1 MIFGLFHGFVYC
13 KNWWCEHSYIY
24 IYMYIYI
31 NVSTHIHPG
40 ANVPKDYVRK
50 EFLEIE
56 FLGHRVFIFSILVD
70 TAKLFSRE
78 NE

>member
-1 MIFGLFHGFVYC
+1 
-13 KNWWCEHSYIY
+13 
-24 IYMYIYI
+24 MYIYI

-40 ANVPKDYVRK
+40 ANVPKDYIRK
-50 EFLEIE
+50 ELLEIE

-70 TAKLFSRE
+70 TAKLFSKE

>member
-1 MIFGLFHGFVYC
+1 MVLSIAKIGVVNIH
-13 KNWWCEHSYIY
+13 IY

-40 ANVPKDYVRK
+40 ANVPKDYIRK
-50 EFLEIE
+50 ELLEIE

-70 TAKLFSRE
+70 TAIFQRK
-78 NE
+78 

>member
-1 MIFGLFHGFVYC
+1 
-13 KNWWCEHSYIY
+13 
-24 IYMYIYI
+24 MYIYI

-70 TAKLFSRE
+70 TAKLFSKE

>member
-1 MIFGLFHGFVYC
+1 MVLSIAKIGVV
-13 KNWWCEHSYIY
+13 NIDIYIY

-40 ANVPKDYVRK
+40 ANVPKDYIRK
-50 EFLEIE
+50 ELLEIE

-70 TAKLFSRE
+70 TAKLFSKE